1 MILDII
7 GWLGSAL
14 VVAAYALNIA
24 KRMASDSLAY
34 YLLNI
39 TGSACL
45 TANTLYHHALPS
57 AIVNIIWVAIA
68 LFALTRDRRPKP
80 IER

>member
-1 MILDII
+1 MILDLI

-24 KRMASDSLAY
+24 KKMASDSLSY
-34 YLLNI
+34 YLFNI
-39 TGSACL
+39 IGSVCL

-57 AIVNIIWVAIA
+57 AIVNIVWVAIA
-68 LFALTRDRRPKP
+68 LVALTRRRLTQPTQ
-80 IER
+80 R